1 MLPALGRKNRWKL
14 WSQDCFYKGRVYVH
28 VLGGQARA
36 LPANKTAATSLFGD
50 GRDREI
56 AIRLTAS
63 KVLVGGL
70 LSRCARLV
78 HFLFSIRP

>member
-1 MLPALGRKNRWKL
+1 M
-14 WSQDCFYKGRVYVH
+14 YVH

-70 LSRCARLV
+70 LSRAPV
-78 HFLFSIRP
+78 LFTFSFRSGLSDFGGRRDR